1 MSSAT
6 LSDETKPPYDLW
18 YWPGIQG
25 AANSSACSSPLW
37 TFAGATVRAM
47 PMRRRWS
54 RIWKRA
60 PKTASPLMPPPYL
73 VERESDFAIAQ
84 VAHIVT
90 WLNEKHGRSTGDAA
104 TDLHLVQLQLTI
116 TDIVAEVHDVHHPIA
131 GSLYYDDQKDAAKIA
146 AEKFRAERIPKYFD
160 HFEQALGVMD
170 GPFMAGESWS
180 HVDTSLFQLIE
191 GLRYAFP
198 QRMKAIEADYPRLV
212 ACRDAVAKIEGV
224 ARYLDSERRIA
235 FNEDGIFRHYP
246 ELDAS

>member
-1 MSSAT
+1 M
-6 LSDETKPPYDLW
+6 
-18 YWPGIQG
+18 
-25 AANSSACSSPLW
+25 
-37 TFAGATVRAM
+37 
-47 PMRRRWS
+47 
-54 RIWKRA
+54 
-60 PKTASPLMPPPYL
+60 
-73 VERESDFAIAQ
+73 
-84 VAHIVT
+84 
-90 WLNEKHGRSTGDAA
+90 
-104 TDLHLVQLQLTI
+104 TI

-146 AEKFRAERIPKYFD
+146 AEKFREERIPKYFD

-198 QRMKAIEADYPRLV
+198 QRMKAIEADYPRLF
-212 ACRDAVAKIEGV
+212 ACRDAVAEIEGV

-246 ELDAS
+246 ELDAA